1 MQARCFSNRVAT
13 AYRVSTATP
22 TKVRTAAVA
31 GQLSDQGPPVC
42 DFPPLSA
49 RRRTEVSKK
58 SRGRRASHKCHL
70 PCSALHWRPRVVVQR
85 LHGSFDEWWQP
96 ACSHAHSSRALHARY
111 TPATRPLY
119 VCTACVVSVGTRLP
133 HSVGTRLPL
142 WLPLGC
148 HSVGTRFVK
157 NPLTRYRRSVVVSVV
172 ISVRYISV
180 LVG

>member
-1 MQARCFSNRVAT
+1 MFQPRRPLKCAR
-13 AYRVSTATP
+13 
-22 TKVRTAAVA
+22 
-31 GQLSDQGPPVC
+31 QLSQGSC
-42 DFPPLSA
+42 LTKDLLSVISLRSVPGDGLKSLRSLGA
-49 RRRTEVSKK
+49 EELHTSATCHAQHCIGDRVWSCSGCMVPSTSGGSQLAPMRT
-58 SRGRRASHKCHL
+58 RA
-70 PCSALHWRPRVVVQR
+70 
-85 LHGSFDEWWQP
+85 E
-96 ACSHAHSSRALHARY
+96 RY
-111 TPATRPLY
+111 MPATRPLHARYMY
-119 VCTACVVSVGTRLP
+119 VLRVVSVGTRLP

>member
-1 MQARCFSNRVAT
+1 MQLLTVFQPRT

-22 TKVRTAAVA
+22 TKVRIKCA
-31 GQLSDQGPPVC
+31 GQLSQGSC
-42 DFPPLSA
+42 LTKDLLSVISLRSVPGDGLKSLRSLGA
-49 RRRTEVSKK
+49 EELHTSATCHAQHCIGDRVWSCSGCMVPSTSGGSQLAPMRT
-58 SRGRRASHKCHL
+58 RG
-70 PCSALHWRPRVVVQR
+70 
-85 LHGSFDEWWQP
+85 
-96 ACSHAHSSRALHARY
+96 RALHARY

-157 NPLTRYRRSVVVSVV
+157 NPLTRYRRSEARLWS
-172 ISVRYISV
+172 R
-180 LVG
+180 L